1 MTRQPPTHAS
11 FGAKPLTD
19 SPVQHSLSGSGGKLV
34 FFEWPNEDA
43 SFIAL
48 VAHGYGEHARR
59 YDHVADRL
67 VSEGAT
73 VYAPDHLGHG
83 LSDGERAL
91 VEHGEMLTADLHLVG
106 ELARGAHP
114 GLPVV
119 LIGHSMGG
127 IVATRYAQKY
137 PGELTA
143 LVLSG
148 PVIGGNAAMFGLLEM
163 DPIPEI
169 PIDPAVLSRDP
180 ETGEKYA
187 ADPLVYHGP
196 FHRASLEMFK
206 RSVADV
212 AEGGSFGDL
221 PVLWMHGSEDQLAP
235 LAEARPAIERIRGT
249 RTEEKVYEGAQH
261 EIFNE
266 TNREEVLDD
275 TVEFL
280 HRSLS

>member
-1 MTRQPPTHAS
+1 MAEPT
-11 FGAKPLTD
+11 
-19 SPVQHSLSGSGGKLV
+19 QHSLAGSGGNLV
-34 FFEWPNEDA
+34 FFEWSNESA
-43 SFIAL
+43 TFIAL
-48 VAHGYGEHARR
+48 IAHGYGEHARR
-59 YDHVADRL
+59 YDHVAERL
-67 VSEGAT
+67 VAEGAT
-73 VYAPDHLGHG
+73 VYAPDHIGHG

-91 VEHGEMLTADLHLVG
+91 VEHGEVLTADLHLVA
-106 ELARGAHP
+106 EIARGAHP

-127 IVATRYAQKY
+127 IVATRFAQKH
-137 PGELTA
+137 PGELAA

-148 PVIGGNAAMFGLLEM
+148 PVIGGNPALFGLLEM

-180 ETGEKYA
+180 ETGAKYA

-206 RSVADV
+206 RSVGDV
-212 AEGGSFGDL
+212 AGGGSFGDL

-235 LAEARPAIERIRGT
+235 LADTRAAVEKIRGP
-249 RTEEKVYEGAQH
+249 RTEEKIYEGAQH

-266 TNREEVLDD
+266 TNRDEVLDD
-275 TVEFL
+275 AVEFVQRAL
-280 HRSLS
+280 G